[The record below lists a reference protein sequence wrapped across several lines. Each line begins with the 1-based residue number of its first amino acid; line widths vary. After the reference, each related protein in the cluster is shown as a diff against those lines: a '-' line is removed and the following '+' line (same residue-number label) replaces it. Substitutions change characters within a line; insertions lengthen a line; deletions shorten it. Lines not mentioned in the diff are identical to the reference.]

1 MITPLTGL
9 HVDPF
14 SSYKPTKQ
22 EKELGKWA
30 AERGL
35 FIQISTYRDPVT
47 RELEISRE
55 LGIEELIQGTVFS
68 YMITLPSRST
78 IWPEALDHFEKLLRA
93 GMERQKE
100 EKLRFKWWE
109 HVS

>member
-1 MITPLTGL
+1 MPSPLTGL

-35 FIQISTYRDPVT
+35 FLQIGSYQHPMG
-47 RELEISRE
+47 ELEISRE